1 MNYKVCCL
9 GVDVSKATLDIACCV
24 DISKSRFEHIK
35 VDNSA
40 SGFKELC
47 KWMKK
52 QTSDLK
58 LVRLCMEYT
67 GLYAHEL
74 RLWLEAEGIMYF
86 MVNPIKMHKYEPP
99 ENVKGLNKIKSD
111 EVDSY
116 RISLFCIQNHNV
128 LTPSKLPSGAYFK
141 LKRLLAERIQYVKQS
156 VLYKQQLHDISR
168 FDTEASQLRKEAALL
183 SITNNIK
190 QTDKEIDGIIRS
202 DPQILQNYELLLSII
217 GIGRVNALTTI
228 ILTENFQA
236 FTDPRRYANYI
247 GVAPFIHESG
257 TSVKKATRVSKAGFS
272 KAKADLSIAV
282 CSAIQN
288 DPQIKAYWLRKKAEG
303 KPSGVVLNAIKF
315 KIVLRMFAVIKR
327 QKTYVKMD
335 AYKQ

>member
-116 RISLFCIQNHNV
+116 
-128 LTPSKLPSGAYFK
+128 K
-141 LKRLLAERIQYVKQS
+141 
-156 VLYKQQLHDISR
+156 
-168 FDTEASQLRKEAALL
+168 
-183 SITNNIK
+183 
-190 QTDKEIDGIIRS
+190 
-202 DPQILQNYELLLSII
+202 
-217 GIGRVNALTTI
+217 TTM
-228 ILTENFQA
+228 
-236 FTDPRRYANYI
+236 Y
-247 GVAPFIHESG
+247 
-257 TSVKKATRVSKAGFS
+257 
-272 KAKADLSIAV
+272 
-282 CSAIQN
+282 
-288 DPQIKAYWLRKKAEG
+288 
-303 KPSGVVLNAIKF
+303 
-315 KIVLRMFAVIKR
+315 
-327 QKTYVKMD
+327 
-335 AYKQ
+335 